1 MVCDGHLQSQESLP
15 ATPRRPPRTGP
26 AVISLVPQNVDALA
40 LAVLVLEAV
49 DTCRVEL
56 ADGGQVVGPLV
67 LELFLCR
74 ARGVERLEVPP
85 SVFLR
90 FAGFRRQLSERD
102 YRRTRRS
109 RLTDLARSSSVTGL
123 ASIVTL

>member
-1 MVCDGHLQSQESLP
+1 MICDGHLQSQESLP

-26 AVISLVPQNVDALA
+26 SVISLVPENVDALA

-67 LELFLCR
+67 LGLLLSC
-74 ARGVERLEVPP
+74 ARRMERLEIPP
-85 SVFLR
+85 CMLLQL
-90 FAGFRRQLSERD
+90 AGFRRQLCERECD
-102 YRRTRRS
+102 
-109 RLTDLARSSSVTGL
+109 
-123 ASIVTL
+123 